1 VRTPNP
7 WIAIPSLLAGL
18 ISGWVAYVV
27 TDVSCR
33 VELPDGTIDTCPE
46 WAIPVSIV
54 AFLIA
59 TIGMAIVIVL
69 VYRSL
74 AEAADSGSPDGSSRG
89 DAT

>member
-1 VRTPNP
+1 MRTPNP
-7 WIAIPSLLAGL
+7 WIAVPSLLAGL
-18 ISGWVAYVV
+18 ISGWVGYVV

-46 WAIPVSIV
+46 WAIPVAIV

-74 AEAADSGSPDGSSRG
+74 AEATERNQH
-89 DAT
+89 